1 MKRIFLASIF
11 FILLVNLVK
20 AQQAPNGI
28 DQTFRPIIYASLVAS
43 QVDGDTYGGYSKPG
57 FMVGAGINRQLS
69 KVFEVE
75 FGLTFIQ
82 KGARH
87 NYSLDSASRNNPA
100 NPFFLSR
107 LNYLEIPLTVRMN
120 YRKFNAEIGAAAAYL
135 IQNPPYVST
144 NNPTYIDDK
153 YKNFDFSYV
162 VGLGYKLSSTLS
174 VNVRLEYSII
184 TIHPYYTSQTGIYHG
199 QFPYSLFNQ
208 GLYNN
213 LLQLCLRY
221 RIPPR
226 IVNSTSTPN
235 AQ

>member
-1 MKRIFLASIF
+1 MKQIFIIFFFSILASN
-11 FILLVNLVK
+11 ILK
-20 AQQAPNGI
+20 AQTQGI
-28 DQTFRPIIYASLVAS
+28 DQTFRPVIYASLVAS

-57 FMVGAGINRQLS
+57 FMLGAGINRQLS

-87 NYSLDSASRNNPA
+87 NYGLDSASRNNPA

-120 YRKFNAEIGAAAAYL
+120 YKKFNAEVGGAAAYL

-153 YKNFDFSYV
+153 YKNFDFSYI
-162 VGLGYKLSSTLS
+162 VGLGYKFNPLLSI
-174 VNVRLEYSII
+174 NVRFEYSII
-184 TIHPYYTSQTGIYHG
+184 TIHPYYTSQVGVYHG

-213 LLQLCLRY
+213 VLQLCLRY

-226 IVNSTSTPN
+226 VVTATTPPTN
-235 AQ
+235 GQ

>member
-1 MKRIFLASIF
+1 MKRIFLVLISFTLSINF
-11 FILLVNLVK
+11 LK
-20 AQQAPNGI
+20 AQGQGI
-28 DQTFRPIIYASLVAS
+28 DQTFRPVIYASLVAS
-43 QVDGDTYGGYSKPG
+43 QVDGDTYAGYSKPG
-57 FMVGAGINRQLS
+57 FMFGAGINRQLS
-69 KVFEVE
+69 KLFEVE

-107 LNYLEIPLTVRMN
+107 LNYLEIPLTLRIN
-120 YRKFNAEIGAAAAYL
+120 YKKFNAEIGAAAGYL
-135 IQNPPYVST
+135 IQNPPNVQT

-153 YKNFDFSYV
+153 YRNFDFSYI
-162 VGLGYKLSSTLS
+162 VGLGYKLRPLLT
-174 VNVRLEYSII
+174 VNVRFEYSIV
-184 TIHPYYTSQTGIYHG
+184 TIHPYYTSSVGIYHG

-213 LLQLCLRY
+213 LLQLSLRY
-221 RIPPR
+221 RIPPK
-226 IVNSTSTPN
+226 VVTATTPPTN